1 MMKAQLL
8 MKLNR
13 LFTGVIALGVAIP
26 VFAVTIQEAFD
37 NAIKLDPT
45 LRSSRFNQE
54 ANNENIAIARS
65 RLLPQISL
73 QGSTNQLTQT
83 TTQDVPGNSSI
94 SKSFTGPS
102 ANHQFVIRQGL
113 LRPKEISAINFAE
126 LQSQYGEVKY
136 QSDLSELWLRVAYAW
151 IDLVGA
157 GQLAE
162 AYKKPLASLHSATK
176 QESAKFTQ
184 GDGTKDSLVEA
195 EAQYQ
200 FAKATYLQAEQT
212 FKARQQTFKLLTQI
226 EFKSLVGKKLNLEPE
241 SVFSE
246 KDRDE
251 LWKVTRDKSFELR
264 LVEIQQQLQRERV
277 RMARADHLPTLDAL
291 VSWNVARNDATSTQG
306 YQYKNNQIGIQYV
319 VPIYTGGAISATQ
332 RQASLALD
340 ASIADGEAISNRL
353 DGDFQMLWSAWLGQR
368 ARVQAGL
375 KLLESSMEQL
385 RATQLSQIHGVK
397 SVTDVANAELALSRR
412 FGDHINA
419 VIEYHKYSIRLSR
432 NHLVFSK

>member
-1 MMKAQLL
+1 MMKALLL

-13 LFTGVIALGVAIP
+13 LFVGIIALGVAVP
-26 VFAVTIQEAFD
+26 VFAVTIQDAFD
-37 NAIKLDPT
+37 NAIKLDPA
-45 LRSSRFNQE
+45 LRSSRLNQE

-176 QESAKFTQ
+176 QESAKFAQ
-184 GDGTKDSLVEA
+184 GDGTKDALAEA
-195 EAQYQ
+195 VAQYQ

-212 FKARQQTFKLLTQI
+212 FKARQQTFALLTQI
-226 EFKSLVGKKLNLEPE
+226 EIKSLEGKKLNLEPE
-241 SVFSE
+241 AVFSE
-246 KDRDE
+246 KDRDQ
-251 LWKVTRDKSFELR
+251 LWKVAREKSFELR

-291 VSWNVARNDATSTQG
+291 ATWNVAKNDATSTQG
-306 YQYKNNQIGIQYV
+306 FQYKNNQIGIQYI
-319 VPIYTGGAISATQ
+319 VPIYAGGAISAAH
-332 RQASLALD
+332 RQAALALD
-340 ASIADGEAISNRL
+340 ASIADGEAVSTRL
-353 DGDFQMLWSAWLGQR
+353 EGDFQMLWSAWMGQR

-375 KLLESSMEQL
+375 KLVESAMEQL
-385 RATQLSQIHGVK
+385 KATQLSQMHGVK
-397 SVTDVANAELALSRR
+397 SLSDVANAELVLSRR
-412 FGDHINA
+412 IGDQINF
-419 VIEYHKYSIRLSR
+419 VMEYQKYSIRLSR
-432 NHLVFSK
+432 NDLVLYK